1 MICWKCRE
9 PIETLVCVSCGAI
22 QPPPAQPNYFKIL
35 GLSQSYFIDLE
46 ELSAAHRMVS
56 KLVHPDR
63 FRQRSAVER
72 RMSLQWSAAV
82 NEAKR
87 VLVDPLLRARYLATG
102 SATVSE
108 TETTNDQQFL
118 EHIFELQMQA
128 MSEPENAKERAQAEL
143 QRLCTSLELD
153 FRAWEAQQGT
163 LEHIS
168 QELIKWS
175 YLTKL
180 IDRI

>member
-1 MICWKCRE
+1 MI
-9 PIETLVCVSCGAI
+9 CVSCDAI
-22 QPPPAQPNYFKIL
+22 QPPPAQPDYFKIL
-35 GLSQSYFIDLE
+35 GLSRSYFIDAD
-46 ELSAAHRMVS
+46 ELSMAHRKVS
-56 KLVHPDR
+56 KQVHPDR
-63 FRQRSAVER
+63 FRSRGAVER
-72 RMSLQWSAAV
+72 RMSLQWAASV

-87 VLVDPLLRARYLATG
+87 VLLDPLLRARYLATG

-128 MSEPENAKERAQAEL
+128 MTEPEDAKARAQAEL
-143 QRLCTSLELD
+143 QRLRSSLELD
-153 FRAWEAQQGT
+153 FRAWEQEQAS
-163 LEHIS
+163 LDHIS

>member
-1 MICWKCRE
+1 
-9 PIETLVCVSCGAI
+9 
-22 QPPPAQPNYFKIL
+22 
-35 GLSQSYFIDLE
+35 
-46 ELSAAHRMVS
+46 
-56 KLVHPDR
+56 
-63 FRQRSAVER
+63 
-72 RMSLQWSAAV
+72 MSLQWSAAV

-87 VLVDPLLRARYLATG
+87 VLLDPLLRARYLATG
-102 SATVSE
+102 SAAIAE

-128 MSEPENAKERAQAEL
+128 MAEPKRAKELAEAQL
-143 QRLCTSLELD
+143 QRLRERLEVD
-153 FRAWEAQQGT
+153 FRAWEEQRGT